1 MRGSLHSTQN
11 YETWKSFIY
20 PYGKKIHWIESI
32 NFRAFHHHLKNQR
45 TNLDLASNFG
55 ASKKQFNKSEGK
67 ND

>member
-1 MRGSLHSTQN
+1 MIYRSQFQTKHGRVL
-11 YETWKSFIY
+11 FIW
-20 PYGKKIHWIESI
+20 KKIHWIGSN